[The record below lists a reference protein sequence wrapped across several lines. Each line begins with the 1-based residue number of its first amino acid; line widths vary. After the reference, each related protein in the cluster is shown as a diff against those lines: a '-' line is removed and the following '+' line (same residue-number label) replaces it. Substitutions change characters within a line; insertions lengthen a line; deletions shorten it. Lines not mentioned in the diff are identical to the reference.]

1 LFIFLGGFAFMAGA
15 SYLCQSIIHRLCRIN
30 LISMGNNKQAFIMY
44 ENEWMT
50 VRNGYLRELT
60 TECKNEVERIYK
72 EEIDVNWLPNRWCKS
87 CYYDAIRRLIIKF
100 GL

>member
-1 LFIFLGGFAFMAGA
+1 M
-15 SYLCQSIIHRLCRIN
+15 S
-30 LISMGNNKQAFIMY
+30 NKQTFVKY
-44 ENEWMT
+44 EHEWMT
-50 VRNGYLRELT
+50 VKSGFLREIS

-72 EEIDVNWLPNRWCKS
+72 EEIDINWFPNRWCKS